1 MNQGLLLRFLKN
13 VLPSMLAFTF
23 SSLFVIVDGFFVGR
37 NTGDVGLAAICIAF
51 PAVALIQAIGTG
63 LGMGGAVQ
71 IAVCRG
77 AKEEDWERR
86 FLGNTILLLLGSGL
100 LLTVVLEVFAYPI
113 MRLMGAEGALMDS
126 GLQYLRVAALGS
138 LFQVCA
144 QGFVPLLRNYDRAVL
159 AMGAMVSGF
168 LMNILLDWLLVE
180 VWNYGLYGA
189 AAATAFS
196 QMVTTI
202 PCAVF
207 LIRKARTMKR
217 DHWKL
222 RGELVSQIVRVG
234 LSPFGLSLSPNLVL
248 LVMNRATLA
257 YGGDVAVAA
266 YAVISYA
273 ITVVL
278 YLLQGTGD
286 GSQPLMSLY
295 LGQGQPEQARQVR
308 NLAYVLAF
316 GVAVF
321 CLWLFWVGRDAVS
334 VLFGASPEAGAIVSR
349 VMLYFS
355 LGAVGLS
362 FARVTTAYFYSIR
375 ENRYAYVLVYGE
387 PVLLTLLL
395 AAVLPPLLGLE
406 GVWLAT
412 PVAQFMLAAVGGVLL
427 WRHSR
432 KEKKAAPAQE
442 GGV

>member
-1 MNQGLLLRFLKN
+1 MNRALLLRFLKN

-51 PAVALIQAIGTG
+51 PAVALVQAAGTG
-63 LGMGGAVQ
+63 LGMGGAIQV
-71 IAVCRG
+71 AVCRG
-77 AKEEDWERR
+77 AKEEDWELR
-86 FLGNTILLLLGSGL
+86 FLGNTILLLLGAGV
-100 LLTVVLEVFAYPI
+100 LLTILLEAFSYPI
-113 MRLMGAEGALMDS
+113 LALLGAEGALMDA
-126 GLQYLRVAALGS
+126 GLQYLRVAGLGS

-144 QGFVPLLRNYDRAVL
+144 LGFVPLLRNYDRAML

-168 LMNILLDWLLVE
+168 LMNIVLDWLLVE
-180 VWNYGLYGA
+180 VWGYGLYGA

-222 RGELVSQIVRVG
+222 RGGLVSQIIRVG
-234 LSPFGLSLSPNLVL
+234 LSPFGLSMSPNLVL

-295 LGQGQPEQARQVR
+295 LGQGQPEKARQVR
-308 NLAYVLAF
+308 NLAYFLAF

-349 VMLYFS
+349 VMVYFS

-375 ENRYAYVLVYGE
+375 ENRAAYVLVYGE
-387 PVLLTLLL
+387 TVLLILFL
-395 AAVLPPLLGLE
+395 AVLPPFLDLE

-412 PVAQFMLAAVGGVLL
+412 PAAQFLLAAVSAALL
-427 WRHSR
+427 ARHSR
-432 KEKKAAPAQE
+432 RERRSGRSQA
-442 GGV
+442 GGA

>member
-1 MNQGLLLRFLKN
+1 MNQALLLRFLKT

-51 PAVALIQAIGTG
+51 PAVALVQAVGTG
-63 LGMGGAVQ
+63 LGMGGAIQ

-77 AKEEDWERR
+77 TKETDGELR
-86 FLGNTILLLLGSGL
+86 FLGNTILLLLGSGVLLTAALVVLAYPVL
-100 LLTVVLEVFAYPI
+100 LLL
-113 MRLMGAEGALMDS
+113 GAEGALLEP
-126 GLQYLRVAALGS
+126 GLQYLRVAALGA

-144 QGFVPLLRNYDRAVL
+144 QGFVPLLRNYDRSIL
-159 AMGAMVSGF
+159 AMGAMVTGF

-180 VWNYGLYGA
+180 VWKYGLYGA

-202 PCAVF
+202 PCALF
-207 LIRKARTMKR
+207 LFRKARTMKR
-217 DHWKL
+217 DHWKP
-222 RGELVSQIVRVG
+222 RGGLVSQIVRVG

-248 LVMNRATLA
+248 LVMNRAALA
-257 YGGDVAVAA
+257 YGGEVAVAA

-295 LGQGQPEQARQVR
+295 LGQGQPEKARQVR

-316 GVAVF
+316 GASVL
-321 CLWLFWVGRDAVS
+321 CLWLFWVGRDTVS
-334 VLFGASPEAGAIVSR
+334 ILFGASPEAAAIVSR

-387 PVLLTLLL
+387 PVFLTLLL
-395 AAVLPPLLGLE
+395 AAVLPPLWGLE
-406 GVWLAT
+406 GVWLSLHDI
-412 PVAQFMLAAVGGVLL
+412 FD
-427 WRHSR
+427 
-432 KEKKAAPAQE
+432 
-442 GGV
+442 